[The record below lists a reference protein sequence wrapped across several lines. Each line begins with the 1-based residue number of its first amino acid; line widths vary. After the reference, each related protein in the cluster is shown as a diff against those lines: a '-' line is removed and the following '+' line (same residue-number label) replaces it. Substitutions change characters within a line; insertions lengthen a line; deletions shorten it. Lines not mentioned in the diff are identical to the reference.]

1 MLAVPIGRWF
11 AVGDTRVHTLTP
23 FLCGWGILHHTLGLH
38 AFMLAFDCSRACS
51 SPRFVAEAADDGGV
65 VCVCACLRARVCVR
79 VCVRACVHVRERVF
93 VCFVRVFVRVF
104 RILFVRGV
112 RRVVCT
118 RC

>member
-79 VCVRACVHVRERVF
+79 VCVRACVRACMCVNVYLF
-93 VCFVRVFVRVF
+93 VLCVCLSVCFVFC
-104 RILFVRGV
+104 L
-112 RRVVCT
+112 CAE
-118 RC
+118 